1 MTEIWAVLHIILPV
15 LVMNL
20 ILLIIT
26 ILLVFADR
34 MLITYGKCKV
44 LVRQDGKV
52 EEFVVDGGNTLLNA
66 LIENHMEISSSC
78 GGKGS
83 CGYYKI
89 QVTKGGGQILP
100 TEEIFM
106 STREKRENMRLA
118 CQVKVKENMEVAI
131 PDFLSV
137 VREIVV
143 QKKFDPKKRWKVTI
157 K

>member
-1 MTEIWAVLHIILPV
+1 MINFMPV
-15 LVMNL
+15 LVMNG
-20 ILLIIT
+20 ILFVIT
-26 ILLVFADR
+26 ILLVIADR
-34 MLITYGKCKV
+34 LLITYGKCRV
-44 LVRQDGKV
+44 TVRQDDKV
-52 EEFVVDGGNTLLNA
+52 DEFVVDGGNTLLNA
-66 LIENHMEISSSC
+66 LIENHVEISSSC

-83 CGYYKI
+83 CGYCKI
-89 QVTKGGGQILP
+89 RVTKGGGQILP

-118 CQVKVKENMEVAI
+118 CQVKVKEDMEAAI

-157 K
+157 R